1 MKDFKNMTRTVLV
14 TGAAGSLGSA
24 FCEKFARKNYRVGLI
39 DVNEVK
45 TEQLLNKLANQE
57 LGHFSISGFNISCT
71 KGINKLFTSI
81 PSDSKLKILI
91 NNAAGNAKFYSEKD
105 SIEERWDKTIN
116 NDLKHIYLLTERA
129 VVEMREHGGS
139 IVNISSIAG
148 NVLGSKSVPYA
159 AAKSAIIGLT
169 KSFARIY
176 GSYNIRVNAIL
187 PGVIE
192 SERTIE
198 SDKTGYFSE
207 IKNQT
212 PMKRWGYPSEIAEA
226 VYFISGDKCNF
237 MNGSSLI
244 IDGGSTLTLG
254 QRIDEPIPFKWEKF
268 S

>member
-1 MKDFKNMTRTVLV
+1 MKDLKNMIPTVLI
-14 TGAAGSLGSA
+14 TGAAGSMGSA
-24 FCEKFARKNYRVGLI
+24 FCEKYARKNYRVGLI
-39 DVNEVK
+39 DIDEHRTQK
-45 TEQLLNKLANQE
+45 LLKKLANPD
-57 LGHFSISGFNISCT
+57 LRHFAISRFNISST
-71 KGINKLFTSI
+71 KGINKLFASI
-81 PSDSKLKILI
+81 PSDSSLKILI
-91 NNAAGNAKFYSEKD
+91 NNAAGNAKSYSVKD

-187 PGVIE
+187 PGVIQ

-212 PMKRWGYPSEIAEA
+212 PMKRWGHPSEIAEA
-226 VYFISGDKCNF
+226 VYFISSDKCNF
-237 MNGSSLI
+237 INGSSLI

-254 QRIDEPIPFKWEKF
+254 QRIDEPLPFKWEKF